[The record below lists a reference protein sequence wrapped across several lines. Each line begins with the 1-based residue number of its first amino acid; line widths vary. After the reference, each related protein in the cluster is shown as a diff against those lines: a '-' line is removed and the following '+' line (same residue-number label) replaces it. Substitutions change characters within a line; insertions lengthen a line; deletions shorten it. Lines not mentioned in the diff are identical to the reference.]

1 MRTADNACSPSIV
14 SRFNMSADFRS
25 APPPYGPTEGMLQG
39 IELMHRLSPTKI
51 DAKLLKNNG
60 VAPNNEYKV
69 VGALKYLD
77 IIDEDG
83 RPTEKSRLLKTRGP
97 SYLLALQDIVKT
109 AYKGLFDQLDMRN
122 ATKDQIHNY
131 FVTDL
136 GMGIEMAAKA
146 SRFFISLCQQAELKT
161 NAGLMTARETTI
173 SDRHKSSTTAKKR
186 FEKRKRET
194 LAESPPFDLSPTFV
208 LAITPETADMGLDE
222 LTALF
227 KKIRRAMKQ
236 ASADD

>member
-1 MRTADNACSPSIV
+1 MQDNIK
-14 SRFNMSADFRS
+14 S

-39 IELMHRLSPTKI
+39 IELMHRLSPAKV

-69 VGALKYLD
+69 VGALKYLN

-83 RPTEKSRLLKTRGP
+83 KPTAKSRLLKTRGP
-97 SYLLALQDIVKT
+97 SYVLALQDIVKT
-109 AYKGLFDQLDMRN
+109 AYKDIFDQLDMRN
-122 ATKDQIHNY
+122 TTKDQIHNY

-146 SRFFISLCQQAELKT
+146 SRFFISLCQQADLAINPELT
-161 NAGLMTARETTI
+161 TSRETVAPDKRKTVP
-173 SDRHKSSTTAKKR
+173 TAKKHATIR
-186 FEKRKRET
+186 RRET
-194 LAESPPFDLSPTFV
+194 LAESPTFGLFPTFV
-208 LAITPETADMGLDE
+208 LAITPETADIELDQ

-227 KKIRRAMKQ
+227 KKIRLAMKQ
-236 ASADD
+236 ASTND

>member
-1 MRTADNACSPSIV
+1 MPD
-14 SRFNMSADFRS
+14 DFKS
-25 APPPYGPTEGMLQG
+25 VPPPYGPTEGMLQG
-39 IELMHRLSPTKI
+39 IELMHRLSPTKV

-69 VGALKYLD
+69 VGALKYLN

-109 AYKGLFDQLDMRN
+109 AYRDLFDQLDMRN

-136 GMGIEMAAKA
+136 SMGIEMAAKA
-146 SRFFISLCQQAELKT
+146 SRFFISLCQQADLSI
-161 NAGLMTARETTI
+161 NPDLLASR
-173 SDRHKSSTTAKKR
+173 DSSTSDKRKAGTTVKKR
-186 FEKRKRET
+186 TATRKRET
-194 LAESPPFDLSPTFV
+194 LADSPPFDLSHTFV
-208 LAITPETADMGLDE
+208 LAITPETANMELDE

-227 KKIRRAMKQ
+227 KKIRRAMKR
-236 ASADD
+236 AATDE

>member
-1 MRTADNACSPSIV
+1 MPD
-14 SRFNMSADFRS
+14 DFKS
-25 APPPYGPTEGMLQG
+25 VPPPYGPTEGMLQG
-39 IELMHRLSPTKI
+39 IELMHRLSPTKV

-69 VGALKYLD
+69 VGALKYLN

-109 AYKGLFDQLDMRN
+109 AYRDLFDQLDMRN

-146 SRFFISLCQQAELKT
+146 SRFFISLCQQADLSINPDLT
-161 NAGLMTARETTI
+161 TSRETVT
-173 SDRHKSSTTAKKR
+173 SDKRKAGTTAKKR
-186 FEKRKRET
+186 TATRKRET
-194 LAESPPFDLSPTFV
+194 LAESPSFDLSPTFV
-208 LAITPETADMGLDE
+208 LAITPETANMELDE

-227 KKIRRAMKQ
+227 KKIRRAMKR
-236 ASADD
+236 AATDE

>member
-1 MRTADNACSPSIV
+1 MPD
-14 SRFNMSADFRS
+14 DFKS
-25 APPPYGPTEGMLQG
+25 VLPPYGPTGGMLQG
-39 IELMHRLSPTKI
+39 IELMHRLSPTKV

-69 VGALKYLD
+69 VGALKYLN

-109 AYKGLFDQLDMRN
+109 AYRDLFDQLDLRN

-146 SRFFISLCQQAELKT
+146 SRFFISLCQQADLT
-161 NAGLMTARETTI
+161 VNPDIATSRDTSI
-173 SDRHKSSTTAKKR
+173 SDKRKAGTTAKKR
-186 FEKRKRET
+186 TTTRKRET
-194 LAESPPFDLSPTFV
+194 LAESPSFDLFPTFV
-208 LAITPETADMGLDE
+208 LSITPETADMELDE

-227 KKIRRAMKQ
+227 KKIRRAMKR

>member
-1 MRTADNACSPSIV
+1 MPD
-14 SRFNMSADFRS
+14 DFKS
-25 APPPYGPTEGMLQG
+25 VPPPYGPTEGMLQG
-39 IELMHRLSPTKI
+39 IELMHRLSPTKV

-69 VGALKYLD
+69 VGALKYLN

-109 AYKGLFDQLDMRN
+109 AYRDLFDQLDMRN

-146 SRFFISLCQQAELKT
+146 SRFFISLCQQADLSINPVLT
-161 NAGLMTARETTI
+161 TSRETVT
-173 SDRHKSSTTAKKR
+173 SDKRKAGTTAKKR
-186 FEKRKRET
+186 TATRKRET
-194 LAESPPFDLSPTFV
+194 LAESPSFDLSPTFV
-208 LAITPETADMGLDE
+208 LAITPETANMELDE

-227 KKIRRAMKQ
+227 KKIRRAMKR
-236 ASADD
+236 AATDE

>member
-1 MRTADNACSPSIV
+1 MP
-14 SRFNMSADFRS
+14 ADFKS
-25 APPPYGPTEGMLQG
+25 VPPPYGPTEGMLQG
-39 IELMHRLSPTKI
+39 IELMHRLSPIKV
-51 DAKLLKNNG
+51 DARLLKNNG

-69 VGALKYLD
+69 VGALKYLN

-83 RPTEKSRLLKTRGP
+83 KPTEKSRLLKTRGP

-109 AYKGLFDQLDMRN
+109 AYKDLFGQLDMRN

-136 GMGIEMAAKA
+136 GMGIEMASKA
-146 SRFFISLCQQAELKT
+146 SRFFIGLCQQADISINPEL
-161 NAGLMTARETTI
+161 NASRDAST
-173 SDRHKSSTTAKKR
+173 SDKRKPAPTAKKR
-186 FEKRKRET
+186 ATTRRRET
-194 LAESPPFDLSPTFV
+194 SAESPPFDLSPTFV
-208 LAITPETADMGLDE
+208 LSITPETADMELDE

-227 KKIRRAMKQ
+227 KKIRRAMKR

>member
-1 MRTADNACSPSIV
+1 MPD
-14 SRFNMSADFRS
+14 DFKS
-25 APPPYGPTEGMLQG
+25 VPPPYGPTEGMLQG
-39 IELMHRLSPTKI
+39 IELMHRLSPTKV

-69 VGALKYLD
+69 VGALKYLN

-109 AYKGLFDQLDMRN
+109 AYRDLFDQLDMRN

-146 SRFFISLCQQAELKT
+146 SRFFISLCQQADLSINPDLT
-161 NAGLMTARETTI
+161 TSRETVT
-173 SDRHKSSTTAKKR
+173 SDKRKAGTTAKKR
-186 FEKRKRET
+186 TATRKRET
-194 LAESPPFDLSPTFV
+194 LAESPSFDLSPTFM
-208 LAITPETADMGLDE
+208 LAITPETANMELDE
-222 LTALF
+222 LTALVNV
-227 KKIRRAMKQ
+227 KRKHTHRA
-236 ASADD
+236 S